1 MRIREILGD
10 LIGVIAIFGTGYLL
24 LLIGYGMGW

>member
-1 MRIREILGD
+1 MRIREILCD